1 MIGTILKSRKKWFKK
16 TKYFVAVPGNILVDL
31 VKHPECCVDNKF
43 FLIDNTGKR
52 FTDFNSNRIYEIK
65 NPESWL
71 LENTVFI
78 NKIIVIVNSLDL
90 PHRHYMYFDSRRKD
104 LSIFIPKSMRKED
117 FVSSNILIINY
128 LSEERLKI
136 VGLDKSNYL
145 EKHLTSDIENLSED
159 VINFLNKL
167 DDETEVLKK
176 YDKNTKTWVK
186 VGGRP

>member
-16 TKYFVAVPGNILVDL
+16 TKYFVAVSKNILVDL
-31 VKHPECCVDNKF
+31 VEYPECCVNNKS
-43 FLIDNTGKR
+43 FLIDNNTGER
-52 FTDFNSNRIYEIK
+52 FTDLDTNRIYEIK

-71 LENTVFI
+71 LENTIFI

-90 PHRHYMYFDSRRKD
+90 PYRHYMYFDSRRKD
-104 LSIFIPKSMRKED
+104 LSIFIPKSMKKED
-117 FVSSNILIINY
+117 FIPSNLLFINY

-186 VGGRP
+186 VN

>member
-1 MIGTILKSRKKWFKK
+1 MIGTILKSRKKWFQK
-16 TKYFVAVPGNILVDL
+16 TKYFVAVPRNIIVDL
-31 VKHPECCVDNKF
+31 VEYPEYYVENSKYL
-43 FLIDNTGKR
+43 LIVNTR
-52 FTDFNSNRIYEIK
+52 EEFTDFNNNRIYEIK

-71 LENTVFI
+71 LENTIFI

-90 PHRHYMYFDSRRKD
+90 PYRHYMYFDSRRKD

-117 FVSSNILIINY
+117 FVSSNILFINY

-186 VGGRP
+186 VN